1 MNLSATPSSANTPK
15 QNSYDEN
22 SGLDP
27 ALEITI
33 PQIQAKFQLSDHQL
47 RTREACLHEFE
58 NLHREIDDLHT
69 MFYALNE
76 HVVVQ
81 GDNVDVVAENVDV
94 AQVQVVHAE
103 QHLRQALKYKKAM
116 YPLCGALLGTCVG
129 GPIGFLAGLK
139 VGGLAA
145 VGCGIL
151 GFTGGS
157 VIKNKEERDTI
168 EETHKND

>member
-1 MNLSATPSSANTPK
+1 MNLRTTTSTTSTPK
-15 QNSYDEN
+15 QNSYEEN

-33 PQIQAKFQLSDHQL
+33 PQIQANFQLSEHQL
-47 RTREACLHEFE
+47 QTREACLHEFE
-58 NLHREIDDLHT
+58 NLQREIGDLHT
-69 MFYALNE
+69 MFYELNE

-81 GDNVDVVAENVDV
+81 AETVDVVAENVDV

-103 QHLRQALKYKKAM
+103 QHLRQALRYKKAM

-157 VIKNKEERDTI
+157 VIKNKEERDTL